1 MTKSIGINKISLKR
15 VFAFSLTLALTFG
28 FTTNLGVL
36 SSSAANRNSEKVT
49 ICHRTSAVTNP
60 YRMITVSVNS
70 VVGNNGHHNNVHNH
84 ETNGADP
91 VTTGPGVFNP
101 AGQPNGVYAP
111 NAKKWEDIIPAFFY
125 NVTQGQTVTRTY
137 FPGRNWTTDGRA
149 IYYGLGDKAG
159 LCNDSGAREFALDE
173 YNTWLTD
180 YPLLNNG
187 AQPNDGQINSQKR
200 AIINDLKDQGNI
212 KDGNLS
218 SLDTNFDELP
228 AEPKKPKGPNRPPA
242 YDALIQSIV
251 TQNSNVDP
259 VANPTTATLKQA
271 LAGVVW
277 KDMNN
282 NGIQDAGEDVFGNLP
297 IQIIDPATNLPL
309 TLEQISLMSQMST
322 SVPRSQPLFSFAG
335 LAKDRTVFS
344 TASNVATLTTDANG
358 YFQIPSLPEGDWQV
372 NVITPDGWSY
382 TYDSAGSSDGQM
394 PGTYVPAGGAGF
406 AWAGLV
412 FVGTTPATTTPGTTS
427 GTTPGTTSG
436 TTPSKTS
443 GTAAKTSGLATTGN
457 DLAWMNDA
465 IVALVAIGG
474 AFVLM
479 GRGRR
484 EEQVE
489 ELGTKD

>member
-1 MTKSIGINKISLKR
+1 MTKSIGINKISLR
-15 VFAFSLTLALTFG
+15 RGFAFTLTLALTFG

-70 VVGNNGHHNNVHNH
+70 IVSNNGHDNTVHNH
-84 ETNGADP
+84 EVNSAN
-91 VTTGPGVFNP
+91 PGVFNP

-137 FPGRNWTTDGRA
+137 FAGRNWTTEGKA

-159 LCNDSGAREFALDE
+159 LCGDSGAREFALDE

-180 YPLLNNG
+180 FPLLNNG
-187 AQPNDGQINSQKR
+187 AQPNNGQITSQKR
-200 AIINDLKDQGNI
+200 DIINDLKDQGNT

-218 SLDTNFDELP
+218 SLDTNFDQLP
-228 AEPKKPKGPNRPPA
+228 AEPKKPKGPNRPAA

-251 TQNSNVDP
+251 TQNASVNP
-259 VANPTTATLKQA
+259 VTNPTTATLKQA

-282 NGIQDAGEDVFGNLP
+282 NGIQDAGEEAFANLP
-297 IQIIDPATNLPL
+297 IQIIDPVTNLPV
-309 TLEQISLMSQMST
+309 TLAQISLMSQVST

-335 LAKDRTVFS
+335 LAKDRTMFA
-344 TASNVATLTTDANG
+344 TASNVTTLSTDANG

-382 TYDSAGSSDGQM
+382 TYDSAGTSDGQM

-412 FVGTTPATTTPGTTS
+412 FVGTTPSTTAGSTPGTTS
-427 GTTPGTTSG
+427 GTTPGTTAG
-436 TTPSKTS
+436 TTPGAKS
-443 GTAAKTSGLATTGN
+443 GTAAKSSGLATTGT
-457 DLAWMNDA
+457 DLSWMNDA

-484 EEQVE
+484 EEEV
-489 ELGTKD
+489 ELGTKDY